1 VNSQTPS
8 ASAMGPPVPKENTR
22 LEFYGGWF
30 GAFAPLAFF
39 GAAIV
44 YLNVHKMATM
54 AAYMAPLLLSIALVI
69 TLAKDKKAATG
80 ALIDGISDRTIS
92 LLILAFIGAGVLGK
106 LLVVSGS
113 IKAVVWV
120 GYITGFQGTAF
131 LVLTFVIAC
140 IVATSTGTVVTCTPI
155 LYPAGVLLGCHP
167 ALLLGAI
174 YSGARFGDNCAP
186 ISSTTIAAAVT
197 QEAEIGE
204 IVKTRLKY
212 AFAAAGI
219 SILLYVVFNNLLGPG
234 SYRATGELATTV
246 RQYAKTQS
254 LPMLLAPA
262 LTIVLC
268 VMRRSLVHSIW
279 YGILAAIFI
288 AVVTH
293 SISMK
298 DLYFIKAPETVG
310 GALTDG
316 ILGMRDVIFL
326 NIFIMA
332 VLGALRESG
341 ALEALTVSITKFAT
355 TVKRAELSI
364 FALVTFLYPL
374 VSLNTPAILFAGPV
388 CKEIGLK
395 LNIHRSRRANLMD
408 LAGNG
413 ITGNLPHI
421 NTILAL
427 AAAMMASHDAV
438 GAPIV
443 PITTIG
449 LFTFHPI
456 MLTLVA
462 LFAIATG
469 WGHKKG

>member
-1 VNSQTPS
+1 
-8 ASAMGPPVPKENTR
+8 
-22 LEFYGGWF
+22 
-30 GAFAPLAFF
+30 
-39 GAAIV
+39 
-44 YLNVHKMATM
+44 
-54 AAYMAPLLLSIALVI
+54 
-69 TLAKDKKAATG
+69 
-80 ALIDGISDRTIS
+80 
-92 LLILAFIGAGVLGK
+92 
-106 LLVVSGS
+106 
-113 IKAVVWV
+113 
-120 GYITGFQGTAF
+120 
-131 LVLTFVIAC
+131 
-140 IVATSTGTVVTCTPI
+140 
-155 LYPAGVLLGCHP
+155 
-167 ALLLGAI
+167 
-174 YSGARFGDNCAP
+174 
-186 ISSTTIAAAVT
+186 
-197 QEAEIGE
+197 
-204 IVKTRLKY
+204 
-212 AFAAAGI
+212 
-219 SILLYVVFNNLLGPG
+219 
-234 SYRATGELATTV
+234 
-246 RQYAKTQS
+246 
-254 LPMLLAPA
+254 
-262 LTIVLC
+262 
-268 VMRRSLVHSIW
+268 
-279 YGILAAIFI
+279 
-288 AVVTH
+288 
-293 SISMK
+293 
-298 DLYFIKAPETVG
+298 
-310 GALTDG
+310 
-316 ILGMRDVIFL
+316 MRDVIFL